1 MGKRLIFA
9 GTKSS
14 GYFVYE
20 EAAAKG
26 WEVVFVD
33 TDTNHIRNQVADIS
47 AAAEKGCDAV
57 IYDTRDYMEEA
68 DVIAETIASIRRAN
82 GAKPVLLVPT
92 ANERNALIGACLDRD
107 IKIFINMGTGT
118 PTDWKKELV
127 LCVTG
132 HYDAAENEPSFTK
145 KAREYHNRKKIKS
158 ESYLT
163 VGVAG
168 SCHRIGTTTQA
179 MQITRYLNSM
189 GYKSCYIEMNENRY
203 RNSRIL
209 LDPREDISF
218 LEKSRLLF
226 DVEIDEPERGYIR
239 NQGLDMYYKQDAL
252 SELQDLNYDFLVY
265 DYGVYSDKGFNK
277 TAFLKDS
284 YKFFCVGA
292 NAAEAD
298 FTFEISENLSYRKA
312 GLIFSFTAE
321 ADREDICEQLGEAA
335 GRCYF
340 TDYTPNPYVLTNF
353 EIYKNMFPLEEKA
366 GDEEVLPKK
375 KKKGLLG
382 RLKHE

>member
-26 WEVVFVD
+26 WEVIFVER
-33 TDTNHIRNQVADIS
+33 DTNHIRNQVADIS

-68 DVIAETIASIRRAN
+68 EVIAETIASIRRAN

-92 ANERNALIGACLDRD
+92 ANERNSIIGACLDRD

-132 HYDAAENEPSFTK
+132 HYDAAENEPAFTK
-145 KAREYHNRKKIKS
+145 RAREYHSRKKIKS

-189 GYKSCYIEMNENRY
+189 GYKACYIEMNENRY
-203 RNSRIL
+203 DNKRIL
-209 LDPREDISF
+209 LDPRDEISF
-218 LEKSRLLF
+218 VEKTRYLF
-226 DVEIDEPERGYIR
+226 DIEIDEPDRGYIR
-239 NQGLDMYYKQDAL
+239 NQGLDMYYKQDML
-252 SELQDLNYDFLVY
+252 PDLLELNYDYLIY

-277 TAFLKDS
+277 TAFLKDD
-284 YKFFCVGA
+284 YQFFCVGA

-298 FTFEISENLSYRKA
+298 KAFEIAENLSYRNA

-321 ADREDICEQLGEAA
+321 ADREDICDQLNEAA
-335 GRCYF
+335 SRCYF
-340 TDYTPNPYVLTNF
+340 TDYTPNPYVLTNL
-353 EIYKNMFPLEEKA
+353 ELYKAMFPVEEKTP
-366 GDEEVLPKK
+366 EEALPEKR
-375 KKKGLLG
+375 KKGLLG
-382 RLKHE
+382 RLRHE

>member
-1 MGKRLIFA
+1 MGKRLIFV
-9 GTKSS
+9 GTRSS
-14 GYFVYE
+14 GYFAYE
-20 EAAAKG
+20 EATAKG
-26 WEVVFVD
+26 WVIDFVE
-33 TDTNHIRNQVADIS
+33 TDTNHIKKQVAEIS
-47 AAAEKGCDAV
+47 AAAEKGCDAI
-57 IYDTRDYMEEA
+57 IYDSRNYLEDAEVIA
-68 DVIAETIASIRRAN
+68 DVISSIRRAN

-92 ANERNALIGACLDRD
+92 ANEKNALIGACLNKD
-107 IKIFINMGTGT
+107 IKLFINTGTGT

-127 LCVTG
+127 LCITG
-132 HYDAAENEPSFTK
+132 HYDAEENEPAFTK
-145 KAREYHNRKKIKS
+145 KAREYNSRKKIKN

-209 LDPREDISF
+209 LDPREEISF

-226 DVEIDEPERGYIR
+226 DIEIDEPERGYIR
-239 NQGLDMYYKQDAL
+239 NQGLDMYYKLDAL

-298 FTFEISENLSYRKA
+298 LTFEIAENVSYRKA
-312 GLIFSFTAE
+312 DLIFSFTAE
-321 ADREDICEQLGEAA
+321 ADREDICEQLKEAA
-335 GRCYF
+335 DRCYF
-340 TDYTPNPYVLTNF
+340 TEYTPNPYVLTDL
-353 EIYKNMFPLEEKA
+353 ELYRNMLPLEEKA
-366 GDEEVLPKK
+366 GNEEILPKK